1 MTGLTPAEGVGEVTL
16 FLCGDVM
23 TGRGI
28 DQILPHPGE
37 PALYEHHVKSALDY
51 VALAEEANG
60 SILRPVTP
68 DYIWGDALAVLD
80 RMCPDVRIVNL
91 ETSVTTSDDWQPK
104 GINYRMS
111 PANVGCLNAA
121 GIDCCALANN
131 HVLDWGHSGLGET
144 LATLRAAGI
153 RTAGA
158 GCDGAEAAHPAVL
171 DVAGKGRV
179 LVYAFGTTDSGIP
192 GGWAASGREPGINLL
207 PDLSRRRAARLAR
220 EIAQVRRTGDIVLV
234 SIHWGSNW
242 GYEVPR
248 AHVAFAHRFIDEG
261 GVDIIHGHSS
271 HHPKGIEVYK
281 GKPILY
287 GCGDFLN
294 DYEGI
299 GGREEY
305 RGHLVLMYFATFDSA
320 AGTLRR
326 LTMTPLQIQKF
337 RLNRAA
343 PDDADWLCH
352 VADREVRKFGGQVCR
367 TAVDRLDLRWR

>member
-1 MTGLTPAEGVGEVTL
+1 
-16 FLCGDVM
+16 M

-28 DQILPHPGE
+28 DQILPYPAD
-37 PALYEHHVKSALDY
+37 PALYEHYVKSALRY

-60 SILRPVTP
+60 AVGRPVAP

-80 RMCPDVRIVNL
+80 SERPDARIVNL

-104 GINYRMS
+104 GINYRMN

-121 GIDCCALANN
+121 GIDCCVLANN
-131 HVLDWGHSGLGET
+131 HVLDWGHAGLRDTLET
-144 LATLRAAGI
+144 LRSAGI

-158 GCDGAEAAHPAVL
+158 GCDDAEAFRPATL

-192 GGWAASGREPGINLL
+192 RGWAASDHSPGINLL
-207 PDLSRRRAARLAR
+207 PDLSPRRAARLAR
-220 EIAQVRRTGDIVLV
+220 EIALARCPGDIVVV

-242 GYEVPR
+242 GYGVPA
-248 AHVAFAHRFIDEG
+248 AHVAFAHRLIDEG
-261 GVDIIHGHSS
+261 GADIIHGHSS
-271 HHPKGIEVYK
+271 HHPKSVETYK

-299 GGREEY
+299 GGYEDY
-305 RGHLVLMYFATFDSA
+305 RSDLVLMYFATFDPA
-320 AGTLRR
+320 DGTLCRFA
-326 LTMTPLQIQKF
+326 MKPLQIRKL

-343 PDDADWLCH
+343 AEDVLWLYN
-352 VADREVRKFGGQVCR
+352 VTNREARKFGGQVQR
-367 TAVDRLDLRWR
+367 TEDDWLDLQWR